1 MTLKLKVHSGPA
13 TGPADFGLWSGCE
26 RVPPGTQVGSD
37 GTRCI
42 IGCLAIRFKSSCPIS
57 ALKQPFYVFYDG
69 KKLRVA
75 ISIYGLAL
83 KIFWILKKCSIYND
97 FHSHFL
103 SSVVYCEFDALIRAE
118 TDEFRKFYIFLI
130 RMINKCL
137 PSMLNIFACK
147 FRWAGWGESRELN
160 FGSKILSNIILTS
173 K

>member
-75 ISIYGLAL
+75 VSIYGLAL
-83 KIFWILKKCSIYND
+83 KIFWIEPPKEIFSFNLNQTLLHHFRVIDFRNFNNSSWVPQKLFKVYRQLGTQILNNTKKTKVPVLGCAS
-97 FHSHFL
+97 L
-103 SSVVYCEFDALIRAE
+103 G
-118 TDEFRKFYIFLI
+118 
-130 RMINKCL
+130 KCQL
-137 PSMLNIFACK
+137 EEVPV
-147 FRWAGWGESRELN
+147 G
-160 FGSKILSNIILTS
+160 ILT
-173 K
+173 KND